1 MKKQIITFFLL
12 FISFFGHCQFG
23 PNDDAV
29 YLDSLNNIGNE
40 ENFKYIRVIK
50 DFTQKKDLYDVSFYN
65 RSGKLERRGNV
76 TNKFLMTNEGLW
88 IYFYE
93 NGNRK
98 RIVNYSN
105 KKINGKQFEWY
116 ENGHLRLESDV
127 IYDKKTK
134 KSTTKIIHY
143 WNSNNEQKVING
155 EGEYEDM
162 EIHNM
167 TSKSPNTIYSKGL
180 IRNFTKEGIWIGN
193 SPQDKFNFTEEF
205 SNGKLVSGTRIDS
218 LGVKT
223 TYTEIETKPKPK
235 KGIEDF
241 YKFIGNN
248 FNTPNMIGLNGE
260 IYLSFIIEKD
270 GSIND
275 IRILRDIGFGTG
287 DEAIRVL
294 SKYEKWLPGKQRG
307 VPVRVMYSLPITI
320 QYRF

>member
-1 MKKQIITFFLL
+1 MKKQFYTVFLL
-12 FISFFGHCQFG
+12 LIPFFGHCQFG

-65 RSGKLERRGNV
+65 RSGKLERRGSV

-205 SNGKLVSGTRIDS
+205 LDGKLISGTRIDS

-248 FNTPNMIGLNGE
+248 FNTPNMIGLNG
-260 IYLSFIIEKD
+260 
-270 GSIND
+270 
-275 IRILRDIGFGTG
+275 
-287 DEAIRVL
+287 
-294 SKYEKWLPGKQRG
+294 
-307 VPVRVMYSLPITI
+307 
-320 QYRF
+320 

>member
-1 MKKQIITFFLL
+1 MKKQIITLFLL

-127 IYDKKTK
+127 IYDKK
-134 KSTTKIIHY
+134 
-143 WNSNNEQKVING
+143 NQEIN
-155 EGEYEDM
+155 Y
-162 EIHNM
+162 
-167 TSKSPNTIYSKGL
+167 
-180 IRNFTKEGIWIGN
+180 
-193 SPQDKFNFTEEF
+193 
-205 SNGKLVSGTRIDS
+205 
-218 LGVKT
+218 
-223 TYTEIETKPKPK
+223 
-235 KGIEDF
+235 
-241 YKFIGNN
+241 
-248 FNTPNMIGLNGE
+248 
-260 IYLSFIIEKD
+260 
-270 GSIND
+270 
-275 IRILRDIGFGTG
+275 
-287 DEAIRVL
+287 
-294 SKYEKWLPGKQRG
+294 
-307 VPVRVMYSLPITI
+307 
-320 QYRF
+320 

>member
-1 MKKQIITFFLL
+1 
-12 FISFFGHCQFG
+12 
-23 PNDDAV
+23 
-29 YLDSLNNIGNE
+29 
-40 ENFKYIRVIK
+40 
-50 DFTQKKDLYDVSFYN
+50 
-65 RSGKLERRGNV
+65 
-76 TNKFLMTNEGLW
+76 
-88 IYFYE
+88 
-93 NGNRK
+93 
-98 RIVNYSN
+98 
-105 KKINGKQFEWY
+105 
-116 ENGHLRLESDV
+116 
-127 IYDKKTK
+127 
-134 KSTTKIIHY
+134 
-143 WNSNNEQKVING
+143 
-155 EGEYEDM
+155 M